1 MTFEKVKQRGERII
15 NDLVDKCLPM
25 PSYDPKLKLTSD
37 LKENALPKMNKLIEY
52 GLLQTGDKLYITR
65 DPDNSEATIIDG
77 SYVEYKGEKMRIN
90 DWGCKITGWKSVNI
104 YIISALV
111 GEDET
116 LQQKRI
122 KYTINH
128 NEEALG

>member
-1 MTFEKVKQRGERII
+1 MS
-15 NDLVDKCLPM
+15 NYNPN
-25 PSYDPKLKLTSD
+25 LKLISD
-37 LKENALPKMNKLIEY
+37 LKENALPKLNKLIEY
-52 GLLQTGDKLYITR
+52 GLLHIGDKLYITTENN
-65 DPDNSEATIIDG
+65 NSEATLLDG
-77 SYVEYKGEKMRIN
+77 SYVEYKGKKMKIS
-90 DWGCKITGWKSVNI
+90 DWGCNVTGKKNVNI
-104 YIISALV
+104 YTISALV